1 MSATLGSMVEGIL
14 DHLYGH
20 AAQQDAVTSLSTS
33 LDASATSFQVD
44 DASIV
49 GAGLI
54 EVDSEIMRVKAVD
67 LGSNTVTL
75 TPTGRGQR
83 GSAPATHS
91 AGAEVRVAPIMPY
104 FSVIRE
110 VNAEISS
117 LYPWIPQVATAEFTS
132 SPVTNLYGLP
142 ADVDFVLDVRY
153 RVVGTTRWE
162 RVRTWEMEHN
172 QNTTDYPT
180 GITLHAVAP
189 ASTTVRVIYG
199 KRFGTLATLTD
210 TLSSVGVPE
219 ACEDIVRMGALLR
232 LLPSMDMARL
242 SVISVP
248 SADAND
254 KPPQP
259 GTGIMIAR
267 ELKQQYVAR
276 REQEVGAFRL
286 QYPVRQHY
294 TR

>member
-1 MSATLGSMVEGIL
+1 
-14 DHLYGH
+14 
-20 AAQQDAVTSLSTS
+20 
-33 LDASATSFQVD
+33 
-44 DASIV
+44 
-49 GAGLI
+49 
-54 EVDSEIMRVKAVD
+54 
-67 LGSNTVTL
+67 
-75 TPTGRGQR
+75 
-83 GSAPATHS
+83 
-91 AGAEVRVAPIMPY
+91 
-104 FSVIRE
+104 
-110 VNAEISS
+110 
-117 LYPWIPQVATAEFTS
+117 
-132 SPVTNLYGLP
+132 
-142 ADVDFVLDVRY
+142 
-153 RVVGTTRWE
+153 
-162 RVRTWEMEHN
+162 
-172 QNTTDYPT
+172 
-180 GITLHAVAP
+180 
-189 ASTTVRVIYG
+189 VIYG

-210 TLSSVGVPE
+210 TLASVGVPE